1 MDQKLKH
8 RLTGAIILVSLAVI
22 FIPVILEGPDNEWAP
37 LTHSIPEPPQLDYK
51 ARMNVPQPVE
61 VPAPAPVKPAR
72 EAVPEPVDA
81 PVEPASGKPDVP
93 TPEPE
98 SAVSETSST
107 EALSGWYVQVG
118 SFSLELNASGL
129 SKRLKLSGYDARL
142 QKTSTATGYAYRVMV
157 GPSKS
162 REVAEKLRDRLASE
176 RQLEGIVIN
185 NPG

>member
-37 LTHSIPEPPQLDYK
+37 LSHSIPEPPPLDYK

-61 VPAPAPVKPAR
+61 VPLPVRPAR
-72 EAVPEPVDA
+72 KVVPKPVDDPA
-81 PVEPASGKPDVP
+81 EPASRKPEVP

-98 SAVSETSST
+98 SAARETTSA

-118 SFSLELNASGL
+118 SFSRELNATGL
-129 SKRLKLSGYDARL
+129 SKRLELSGYDARL
-142 QKTSTATGYAYRVMV
+142 QKTSTETGYAYRVMV

-162 REVAEKLRDRLASE
+162 REVAEKLRDRLAKE
-176 RQLEGIVIN
+176 RQLKGIVIN